1 MEKQLQIAPFGY
13 FIFADNGLLLEGND
27 SFCQL
32 LQYQP
37 EELQG
42 LQLDHFLT
50 LPSKIFYQT
59 HFFPLLKMQGH
70 AEEIFLTLLRK
81 DQRHLPVLVNAVKKT
96 EGANHVYACAFI
108 VVHNRKKFEDELVA
122 ARKKAEGMLLE
133 NSALQQLRDQLLEQS
148 QVLDRQLQI
157 VRQQNDELKQLTKV
171 VSHELQEPV
180 RKLAVFS
187 GMLTGTSAEE
197 TNKTDI
203 LSRLDRSVEQLIM
216 VVAGLQRFLWL
227 QDTPLAYKEVDLAAI
242 IMNAA
247 QQLAAELN
255 QDLIDINIE
264 QIPVFRADPDQMHIL
279 AYQLLSN
286 AIKFRKPHEKAKLT
300 VKAVT
305 FRKNIY
311 KELVDRYA
319 YEEHIKIDFIDQGT
333 GFDPTF
339 SQKVLQLFYRL
350 EKSHGPGI
358 GLALCKRVVD
368 NHKGS
373 IEIHTNI
380 NKGLTATI
388 ILPLFDN

>member
-32 LQYQP
+32 LQYRA

-42 LQLDHFLT
+42 LQLDHFFT

-70 AEEIFLTLLRK
+70 AEEIYLTLLRK
-81 DQRHLPVLVNAVKKT
+81 DQQHLPVLLNALKKT

-108 VVHNRKKFEDELVA
+108 VMHHRKKFEDELVA

-133 NSALQQLRDQLLEQS
+133 NTALQQLRDELLEQS
-148 QVLDRQLQI
+148 QILDRQLQI

-187 GMLTGTSAEE
+187 GMLAGASAEE
-197 TNKTDI
+197 MNKTDI
-203 LSRLDRSVEQLIM
+203 LSRLDRSVEQLLM
-216 VVAGLQRFLWL
+216 VISGLQRFLWL
-227 QDTPLAYKEVDLAAI
+227 QDAPLVYKQVDLAAI

-247 QQLAAELN
+247 QQLAAELH

-264 QIPVFRADPDQMHIL
+264 RIPGFRADRDQMHIL

-286 AIKFRKPHEKAKLT
+286 AIKFRKHEKAKLT
-300 VKAVT
+300 VKAIT

-311 KELVDRYA
+311 KELVNRYA

-333 GFDPTF
+333 GFDPKF

-350 EKSHGPGI
+350 EKNHGPGI
-358 GLALCKRVVD
+358 GLALCKGVVD

-373 IEIHTNI
+373 IQIFTDI
-380 NKGLTATI
+380 NKGLTASI
-388 ILPLFDN
+388 ILPLFGY